1 MARIARVPNRGLL
14 ERLGNA
20 DIIYCVNFCSW
31 VRACVAIVIAF
42 VIAMALHILDEV
54 APKSAICYTHVP
66 LLFLLYVGGT
76 FGSLFFFNRYAANFV
91 YTVDAYYHFHRNKIS
106 GVDLTELNNF
116 RPVVVRS
123 KPHNSDRENNS
134 GHNGQ
139 GTGQEN
145 EPLMNHSQR
154 NYNTQPAQRA
164 QPGQLAQ
171 PAQPAQPA
179 RDANEQ
185 GETVSTTGAEYEMHQ
200 YVYTYGRTHY
210 TYLRCYAFALRLIAG
225 LTFFVSVVYFF
236 CVIPAVFSDIE
247 VASTPPQDIANN
259 TPPPGAE
266 SKRCS
271 DKVGKI
277 NSDDE
282 SCSGQL
288 AGPADKDSS
297 VIDGRKESPSWP
309 TMGFR
314 AIAVYLQLSPASF
327 KTCLQWTLEAILI
340 HGGLSFLAGAG
351 TCWWHFKSLCFHDLS
366 SYLIDHKDEEMPKW
380 HPKYAGFW

>member
-1 MARIARVPNRGLL
+1 MARIARVPKRGLL

-20 DIIYCVNFCSW
+20 DIIVCVNFCSW
-31 VRACVAIVIAF
+31 VRACVAIVIAIA
-42 VIAMALHILDEV
+42 IAMALHILGEV

-91 YTVDAYYHFHRNKIS
+91 HTVDAYYHFHRNKIF
-106 GVDLTELNNF
+106 GVDLMELNNF
-116 RPVVVRS
+116 NPGVVRS
-123 KPHNSDRENNS
+123 KPHNSDRVKNS
-134 GHNGQ
+134 GQNGQ

-145 EPLMNHSQR
+145 EPLINHSQP
-154 NYNTQPAQRA
+154 NYNT
-164 QPGQLAQ
+164 
-171 PAQPAQPA
+171 QPAQPA

-185 GETVSTTGAEYEMHQ
+185 GDAVSTTGAEYEMHQ
-200 YVYTYGRTHY
+200 YVYTNGRTHY
-210 TYLRCYAFALRLIAG
+210 THLRRYAFALLLIAG

-247 VASTPPQDIANN
+247 VASTPPQDIVNT

-271 DKVGKI
+271 DNVGKS

-282 SCSGQL
+282 RCSGQL

-297 VIDGRKESPSWP
+297 VIDGHKESTSWP
-309 TMGFR
+309 TTGFR

-327 KTCLQWTLEAILI
+327 KTCLQWTLVAILF